1 MNICIFCSAQDVGDK
16 YTKPAGE
23 LATLLATQGHTLIW
37 GGTNVGTMKVIA
49 DAAQAAGGRIEGI
62 SMEIL
67 KHKARKNAD
76 VMEFAKDLA
85 ERKAFM
91 LERSDAIIVL
101 PGGIGTLD
109 EATDVIAIK
118 RHKLHDK
125 PVLFLNIDG
134 FYDGLKAQL
143 ERMDRE
149 GFLADRDGDVLVG
162 LDTLVYFAQTPHDAL
177 AWIET
182 HAAKKG

>member
-76 VMEFAKDLA
+76 VMEFANDLA

-109 EATDVIAIK
+109 EATEVIAIK
-118 RHKLHDK
+118 RHKLHNK
-125 PVLFLNIDG
+125 PVLFLNTDG
-134 FYDGLKAQL
+134 FYDGLKEHF

-149 GFLADRDGDVLVG
+149 GFLADPDGDVLVG
-162 LDTLVYFAQTPHDAL
+162 LNTLVYFAQTPHDAL
-177 AWIET
+177 ARIET
-182 HAAKKG
+182 DLARKV